1 MDKEK
6 NTFGALLR
14 NARKKNGLSQRD
26 VAIKAGQNVRS
37 IQKIENGEREPRVF
51 LAVRLAIAAGMEPG
65 EFFTTLAAEMKET
78 E

>member
-14 NARKKNGLSQRD
+14 SARKKNGLSQRD
-26 VAIKAGQNVRS
+26 VALKAGQNVRS

-51 LAVRLAIAAGMEPG
+51 LAVRLAIASGMEPG
-65 EFFTTLAAEMKET
+65 EFFKTLADTMRET
-78 E
+78 T